1 MANKITNRE
10 LLARL
15 DERSL
20 DTWRSLDEFKKDNR
34 DEHSVIVALLE
45 KQNGRIRKNSI
56 AIAFIVGSLG
66 LGGGI
71 VGIINLVG

>member
-1 MANKITNRE
+1 MANSNDILHAIKEMDE

-20 DTWRSLDEFKKDNR
+20 NTWRVIDDVKK
-34 DEHSVIVALLE
+34 LLE
-45 KQNGRIRKNSI
+45 KQNGRIRKNTI
-56 AIAFIVGSLG
+56 AIAVLVGAAG

-71 VGIINLVG
+71 TGLVQWLS